1 MEWNYGWT
9 KGSGWYKCDYE
20 CFRGWSQ
27 IWRGK
32 CCPRWKRCSTK
43 NLEPDKGCML
53 FFSVDWKQ
61 HTPFCRLPVTTR
73 GWKTTHTRFQNLDR
87 EKKACRWWWA
97 IPRYTSRVTWVLL
110 QRCCLQICDQCKIGP
125 TVELQENN
133 TNAEVLRILLNY
145 KGELPREAIVAHVN
159 HMMLRLQHSGY
170 DRKFREEVVRSALAA
185 YNRLLELD
193 ASGEKPLYRSREWRA
208 LERERERK
216 KRRDNWF
223 RKWNFDIVILVP
235 ATPGSQFKCRYM
247 REIKATELEIKVV

>member
-1 MEWNYGWT
+1 M
-9 KGSGWYKCDYE
+9 
-20 CFRGWSQ
+20 
-27 IWRGK
+27 
-32 CCPRWKRCSTK
+32 
-43 NLEPDKGCML
+43 
-53 FFSVDWKQ
+53 
-61 HTPFCRLPVTTR
+61 
-73 GWKTTHTRFQNLDR
+73 
-87 EKKACRWWWA
+87 
-97 IPRYTSRVTWVLL
+97 
-110 QRCCLQICDQCKIGP
+110 
-125 TVELQENN
+125 ELQENN

-223 RKWNFDIVILVP
+223 RK
-235 ATPGSQFKCRYM
+235 
-247 REIKATELEIKVV
+247 